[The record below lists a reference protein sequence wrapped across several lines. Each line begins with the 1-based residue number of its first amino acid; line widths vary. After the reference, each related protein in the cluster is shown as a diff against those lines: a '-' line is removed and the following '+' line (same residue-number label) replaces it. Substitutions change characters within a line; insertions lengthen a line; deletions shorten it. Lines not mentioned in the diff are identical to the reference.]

1 MTTFALVHG
10 AFHGAWCWD
19 LVRPE
24 LESRGH
30 RTVAMD
36 LPCDDPGAGSVRYAE
51 VVAEAIRDEGDDVIV
66 VGHSLAGLT
75 VPLVAATRPVAR
87 MVFLNAFIPM
97 PGRPFSEQFGQEG
110 IFPPAPESTWPIT
123 REDGLMTWPP
133 ERVIPVLYSDCPG
146 ELASWAAARLRPQS
160 TTPHREVCPLT
171 EWPQVPSSYV
181 LSSEDGAVGPDWSRR
196 AARERL
202 GVTASEL
209 HGGHMSMV
217 CHPQEL
223 ADELDRIA
231 HA

>member
-1 MTTFALVHG
+1 VTTFALVHG

-30 RTVAMD
+30 RTAAMD
-36 LPCDDPGAGSVRYAE
+36 LPCDDPEAGSARYAE
-51 VVAEAIRDEGDDVIV
+51 VVAEAIRDVGDDVIV

-75 VPLVAATRPVAR
+75 VPLVAAARRVVR
-87 MVFLNAFIPM
+87 MVFLNAFIPI
-97 PGRPFSEQFGQEG
+97 PGRPFSDQFGEEG
-110 IFPPAPESTWPIT
+110 IFPPTPESTWPIT

-133 ERVIPVLYSDCPG
+133 ERVAPVLYRDCPADR
-146 ELASWAAARLRPQS
+146 ASWATARLRPQS
-160 TTPHREVCPLT
+160 RTPHSEVCPLI

-181 LSSEDGAVGPDWSRR
+181 LSREDGAVGPDWSRR

-209 HGGHMSMV
+209 PGGT
-217 CHPQEL
+217 C
-223 ADELDRIA
+223 R
-231 HA
+231 